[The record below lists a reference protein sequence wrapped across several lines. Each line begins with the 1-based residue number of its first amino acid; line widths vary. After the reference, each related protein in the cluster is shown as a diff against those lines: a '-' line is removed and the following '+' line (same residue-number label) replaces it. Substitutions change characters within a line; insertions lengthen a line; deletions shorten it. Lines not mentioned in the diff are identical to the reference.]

1 MPRIGLSMGQ
11 GTRVARPIPA
21 PPSITVYEDTLSTF
35 GAADARFLNRQWFS
49 SHDAVSVHYGEYA
62 GVTSD
67 GVVGVW
73 NQSNKGLVIYSGA
86 TKAGRHALV
95 HFDCL
100 KEQYPTF
107 SNGTS
112 YQSGGILS
120 ATGVDAGSF
129 SNGTFPIIQGGG
141 SGGVITVLNGV
152 ISVTS
157 AGTGYVDGSAVK
169 AGGSRYNL
177 VTGQVVYGGVYGHGL
192 YRKTSSSV
200 GYPIFT
206 APSNAQDASGWT
218 RYRPAMRTIEEGKAL
233 NIRFKIEV
241 INPLSTFFS
250 ASNSLR
256 IGLFGDGGGNF
267 INYDDV
273 GPISSDFSLYT
284 GYMIG
289 IGKNHTIL
297 KRVPSA
303 ANTNLILSSG
313 AFTGLASTPMT
324 FNVTQNPFLPPRNL
338 WPILQVD
345 LTIGKSGG
353 NAYINSIVT
362 GHLGNGDV
370 TQGIEVSNGDTP
382 DALNFNTLVVGAP
395 SNIMDAFKITD
406 VKIIYR

>member
-1 MPRIGLSMGQ
+1 
-11 GTRVARPIPA
+11 
-21 PPSITVYEDTLSTF
+21 
-35 GAADARFLNRQWFS
+35 
-49 SHDAVSVHYGEYA
+49 
-62 GVTSD
+62 
-67 GVVGVW
+67 VVGVW
-73 NQSNKGLVIYSGA
+73 NENNKGLVITGGP
-86 TKAGRHALV
+86 TRAGRHALV

-100 KEQYPTF
+100 KEQYPTYNNQTAYF
-107 SNGTS
+107 SG
-112 YQSGGILS
+112 GGILS

-129 SNGTFPIIQGGG
+129 SDGTFPIIQGGG

-177 VTGQVVYGGVYGHGL
+177 VTGPVVYGGVYGHGL
-192 YRKTSSSV
+192 YRKTSNSV
-200 GYPIFT
+200 GDPIFT
-206 APSNAQDASGWT
+206 APSNAQDVAGWT

-233 NIRFKIEV
+233 NIRFKVEA

-256 IGLFGDGGGNF
+256 IGLFGDSGGNF
-267 INYDDV
+267 INKEDV

-303 ANTNLILSSG
+303 ANTNLILSSS
-313 AFTGLASTPMT
+313 AFSQQASTPMT
-324 FNVTQNPFLPPRNL
+324 FNVTQNPILPPRNL

-345 LTIGKSGG
+345 LTIGKSEG

-362 GHLGNGDV
+362 GHFGNGDV
-370 TQGIEVSNGDTP
+370 AQGIQLGTIDTP
-382 DALNFNTLVVGAP
+382 DTLSFNTLVVGAP
-395 SNIMDAFKITD
+395 SNIMDAFKISD